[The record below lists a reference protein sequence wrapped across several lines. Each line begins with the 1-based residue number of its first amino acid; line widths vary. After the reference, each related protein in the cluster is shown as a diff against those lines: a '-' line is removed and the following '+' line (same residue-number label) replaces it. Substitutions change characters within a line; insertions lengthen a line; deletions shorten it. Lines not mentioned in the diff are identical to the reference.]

1 MTVLS
6 LLDDMVV
13 ALTTAGIPFM
23 LTGSFA
29 AAVHGAGR
37 ATMDIDLVI
46 DPTSASLAQFVSAM
60 LTSGRYVSMEAAADA
75 LAGRTMFNV
84 VDVESGW
91 KIDLMVRKDRPFSI
105 EEFSRRVDLA
115 LGTVQL
121 PVATVEDLVI
131 AKLEW
136 AQLGTS
142 ARQLEDVR
150 ALVSL
155 AGPAFDRAYVERW
168 VSALGLGA
176 QWRAIGSAE
185 LQ

>member
-6 LLDDMVV
+6 LLDEMVV
-13 ALTTAGIPFM
+13 ALTRAGILFM

-37 ATMDIDLVI
+37 STLDIDFVI
-46 DPTSASLAQFVSAM
+46 DPTPASLVQFVKSM
-60 LTSGRYVSMEAAADA
+60 QSTGRYVSMDAAEEAMAT
-75 LAGRTMFNV
+75 RSMFNV

-91 KIDLMVRKDRPFSI
+91 KIDLIVRKNRPFSI

-115 LGTVQL
+115 LGNVTL

-131 AKLEW
+131 AKLER
-136 AQLGTS
+136 AQLGGS

-155 AGPAFDRAYVERW
+155 AGPVFGRAYVERW

-176 QWRAIGSAE
+176 QSQAIGPVD
-185 LQ
+185 LL